1 MEITQIPWLEPHN
14 ISDKPSEDKISAS
27 DLQKRRELF
36 HEFLYYLFDSILLP
50 LIRENFYV
58 TESQVHRQRL
68 FYFRHDVWCR
78 LTAQPLANLRASMFE
93 ELTPMKA
100 QELLYSKK
108 SLGYGSLRLLPKL
121 TGIRPILNL
130 KRPSQVKSGWGGQ
143 TRYSY
148 VQSVNSA
155 IAPVHNM
162 LNYERT
168 RRGDILGSGMLS
180 VKDIHSRLKVFKKSL
195 ADRGLHSQTPLYFV
209 KLDIQSCFDTIPQQS
224 LVRLIEKLV
233 TEEEYN
239 WMKYVQMLPRNEFGD
254 MWPAHNQGEHNKPW
268 RKFLERFASL
278 AKPQHLA
285 DAIASAGM
293 AGGRNSVFIDTTTRK
308 KNYSSE
314 GLLDTLNEH
323 VQNTLVK
330 IGKKLFRQRNG
341 IPQGSVMSSLLCNLL
356 YAEMERNELSFL
368 ETDDALFLRYVDD
381 FLLITLDSGVAMD
394 FLRAMLRGQPTY
406 GVSVNP
412 AKSLVNFAASVDGM
426 QIPRLVDTSL
436 FPYCGCL
443 VETRTLEIFKDQNRM
458 LDGADSAA
466 AALSDSLVVDSTRTP
481 GRFFHQKVIG
491 SVKQSLHPM
500 YTDTAHN
507 SLHAVLLNIYKA
519 FVGAAMKM
527 YRYTRSLP
535 ARAHPRPEVVMRTI
549 RDATQLGYR
558 LIRGHH
564 GRCKVTYHQIQYL
577 GAAAFQFVLGRK
589 QTRYAGVLCWL
600 DGTITEARESSP
612 GSYALLAQVVR
623 TGNLTYGGWR
633 F

>member
-1 MEITQIPWLEPHN
+1 M
-14 ISDKPSEDKISAS
+14 
-27 DLQKRRELF
+27 
-36 HEFLYYLFDSILLP
+36 
-50 LIRENFYV
+50 

-68 FYFRHDVWCR
+68 FYFRHDVWRR
-78 LTAQPLANLRASMFE
+78 LTTQPLANLRASMFE
-93 ELTPMKA
+93 ELTPIKA
-100 QELLYSKK
+100 QELLCSKK

-121 TGIRPILNL
+121 TGIRPIMNL
-130 KRPSQVKSGWGGQ
+130 KRPTQVKSGWGRQ
-143 TRYSY
+143 ARYSY

-162 LNYERT
+162 LNYEKT

-180 VKDIHSRLKVFKKSL
+180 VKDIHSQLKGFKKSMVN
-195 ADRGLHSQTPLYFV
+195 RGLNSQTPLYFV

-233 TEEEYN
+233 SEEEYN
-239 WMKYVQMLPRNEFGD
+239 WMKYVEMCPRNEFGD
-254 MWPAHNQGEHNKPW
+254 MWQAHNQGVHSKPW
-268 RKFLERFASL
+268 RKFSERFASI
-278 AKPQHLA
+278 AKPEHLA
-285 DAIASAGM
+285 DAIAGAGVV
-293 AGGRNSVFIDTTTRK
+293 GKRNSVFIDTTTKK

-314 GLLDTLNEH
+314 GLLDVLNEH

-341 IPQGSVMSSLLCNLL
+341 IPQGSVMSSLLCNLF
-356 YAEMERNELSFL
+356 YAEMERNELGFL
-368 ETDDALFLRYVDD
+368 QTDDALFLRYVDD
-381 FLLITLDSGVAMD
+381 FLLITLDSGIAMD
-394 FLRAMLRGQPTY
+394 FLRVMLRGQPTY

-443 VETRTLEIFKDQNRM
+443 IETRTLDIFKDQNRM
-458 LDGADSAA
+458 LDGAESAA
-466 AALSDSLVVDSTRTP
+466 AALSDSLVVDSARNP
-481 GRFFHQKVIG
+481 GRFFHQKVLG

-507 SLHAVLLNIYKA
+507 SLHAVLLNIFKA
-519 FVGAAMKM
+519 LVGAAMKM

-535 ARAHPRPEVVMRTI
+535 ARAHPRPEVVVRTV
-549 RDATQLGYR
+549 RDAMQLGYR
-558 LIRGHH
+558 LIRGQHE
-564 GRCKVTYHQIQYL
+564 RCKVTYHQMQYL

-600 DGTITEARESSP
+600 DGMMTEALESSP
-612 GSYALLAQVVR
+612 GSGALLAQVVR